1 MKNLIFGLIAIVFF
15 QNCTNSDKQIIKMND
30 IDFNLEN
37 LADNELICKTINE
50 QISSKELKIEL
61 TKIEL
66 RNGID
71 EGSKNKYV
79 YLFGIDSQNNNKVA
93 TLVEY
98 DPKEK
103 CFKNTDSKYV
113 VCYGNNNCEPVL
125 YNNNWLCDADLQ
137 TFECKKSVVVMID

>member
-1 MKNLIFGLIAIVFF
+1 MKKIFFLFLATLFL
-15 QNCTNSDKQIIKMND
+15 QNCTNSDKQIIKMNN

-37 LADNELICKTINE
+37 LADNQLICQTINE

-113 VCYGNNNCEPVL
+113 VCYGSSSCEPVL
-125 YNNNWLCDADLQ
+125 YNNNWLCDTDVE
-137 TFECKKSVVVMID
+137 TFECKKSVIVIID

>member
-1 MKNLIFGLIAIVFF
+1 
-15 QNCTNSDKQIIKMND
+15 MND

-66 RNGID
+66 RSGID

-103 CFKNTDSKYV
+103 CYKNTDNRYI
-113 VCYGNNNCEPVL
+113 VCYGNSNCEPIL

-137 TFECKKSVVVMID
+137 TFECKKSVIVMID